1 MKMDLIEPSHFLDR
15 VYSTLLTLTQ
25 HQLTSV
31 VIQGTADV
39 NTKLTQSE
47 VSKTVEFCLNAF
59 SDKVPDDQVSVM
71 RKVGLIADTSKT
83 TTETANGHGTCREEV
98 TLKTLT
104 PDELLLLKN
113 IRARQMLRMEDRLH
127 IDNFAKDS
135 IDGFV
140 PYLERGNLGLV
151 SPVE

>member
-1 MKMDLIEPSHFLDR
+1 
-15 VYSTLLTLTQ
+15 
-25 HQLTSV
+25 
-31 VIQGTADV
+31 
-39 NTKLTQSE
+39 
-47 VSKTVEFCLNAF
+47 
-59 SDKVPDDQVSVM
+59 M